1 MIGRSNESSS
11 RPQGAPQEGD
21 SAAEFVDYIHP
32 PGEGGETSEIRLEVQ
47 RHEGGL
53 RLDRFVAM
61 RLPDVS
67 RSRIQQWIALGA
79 IEVEGAG
86 RLAKHRLIGYEL
98 VTVVPQPRAAESAF
112 APDPVPV
119 SVIHSDE
126 HLLVID
132 KPPGLVTHPA
142 AGHWRG
148 TLMNGVLHHWPD
160 QAILPRAGIV
170 HRLDKD
176 TSGLLVVARSE
187 LAIVRLVAQLADRS
201 MSRRYLAL
209 VDGETPE
216 QGTID
221 APIGRDPQSPIR
233 MAVVEVN
240 KGRNAVTHFETL
252 RRGRLST
259 GRPVSLVLCQLQT
272 GRTHQIRVHL
282 QHQGFPLIGDP
293 VYGRGRLEGGRAG
306 GGGIAGFGRQALH
319 AWRLG
324 LIHPAD
330 GRRVSWASVIP
341 VDLFQLLEQCQI
353 DASSFQE
360 HTE

>member
-1 MIGRSNESSS
+1 
-11 RPQGAPQEGD
+11 
-21 SAAEFVDYIHP
+21 
-32 PGEGGETSEIRLEVQ
+32 
-47 RHEGGL
+47 
-53 RLDRFVAM
+53 LDRFVAM

-79 IEVEGAG
+79 VEVEGAG
-86 RLAKHRLIGYEL
+86 RSAKHRLIGYES
-98 VTVVPQPRAAESAF
+98 VTVIPQPRAAESAF
-112 APDPVPV
+112 APDPVPL
-119 SVIHSDE
+119 SVVHSDE

-142 AGHWRG
+142 AGNWRG
-148 TLMNGVLHHWPD
+148 TLMNGILHHWPD
-160 QAILPRAGIV
+160 QAALPRAGIV

-187 LAIVRLVAQLADRS
+187 MAIVRLVAQLADRS

-216 QGTID
+216 TGIID

-233 MAVVEVN
+233 MAVVN
-240 KGRNAVTHFETL
+240 AHRGRNAVTQFKTI
-252 RRGRLST
+252 RRGRLGNGKS
-259 GRPVSLVLCQLQT
+259 VSLVLCQLQT

-282 QHQGFPLIGDP
+282 QHLGFPLIGDT
-293 VYGRGRLEGGRAG
+293 VYRKSGVSFGVGDGV
-306 GGGIAGFGRQALH
+306 AGFGRQALH

-330 GRRVSWASVIP
+330 ERPASWTAPIP
-341 VDLFQLLEQCQI
+341 ADLFQLLDQCQI
-353 DASSFQE
+353 DASSISE
-360 HTE
+360 PSA